1 MLDQFSHLVRFN
13 AVVEEGSLRK
23 AAERL
28 SVTQPALSRSI
39 AILEADFGRPLLER
53 HARGVRMTPFGERVM
68 QASLRMLRGWE
79 IAEAELRAGA
89 VDRTVVFRIGLG
101 PSWRTG
107 ILSPALEAMRKL
119 HPNVLIEILPLN
131 EPTVLDDL
139 AEGRLDVAFAGNR
152 IDPRAHP
159 NLIRRDLTDIEI
171 HVTAREGHPVFE
183 QLRYGDQSSEQVLL
197 DYPWIAFTGMAI
209 FWDSGDYSMTKRLGR
224 EPEVWVSSSCLTTVL
239 SLLQTTDSLSVLS
252 NLAVKT
258 VQGRRLVKVP
268 VAMRQRSISLAMIFR
283 AELAGWGVLE
293 DFSQLCME
301 HLTDHT
307 LVEQAKMP
315 AF

>member
-13 AVVEEGSLRK
+13 AIVEEGSLRK

-53 HARGVRMTPFGERVM
+53 HARGVRMTQFGERVM
-68 QASLRMLRGWE
+68 QASLRMLRSWE
-79 IAEAELRAGA
+79 IAETELRAGA
-89 VDRTVVFRIGLG
+89 AERTVVFRIGLG

-107 ILSPALEAMRKL
+107 VLSPALEAMRRL
-119 HPNVLIEILPLN
+119 HPNVLIEIIPLH
-131 EPTVLDDL
+131 EPTVVNDL
-139 AEGRLDVAFAGNR
+139 TEGRLDVAFAGNR

-159 NLIRRDLTDIEI
+159 NLVRRDLIDIEL

-183 QLRYGDQSSEQVLL
+183 NLRQGGHSSENSLL
-197 DYPWIAFTGMAI
+197 DYPWVAFSGMAI
-209 FWDSGDYSMTKRLGR
+209 YWDSGDYSISARLGR
-224 EPEVWVSSSCLTTVL
+224 EPEVWISSSCLTTVL

-252 NLAVKT
+252 NLAIKT
-258 VQGRRLVKVP
+258 VQGRRLLKVP

-283 AELAGWGVLE
+283 AELSGWSVLE
-293 DFSQLCME
+293 DFSQLCIQ
-301 HLTDHT
+301 HLSDH
-307 LVEQAKMP
+307 AP
-315 AF
+315 